1 MTINERVRKIRTEL
15 KMSQAAFGKKIAVAQ
30 SYMASIENGQRD
42 VTPKIFKLICNEYSV
57 NEKWL
62 EAGEGEMFRSEGTLL
77 ELLGSKINEL
87 DELDRKILVEY
98 LKLSPSHRKIMK
110 NYLQKIF

>member
-1 MTINERVRKIRTEL
+1 MTINERVRIVRKEL
-15 KMSQAAFGKKIAVAQ
+15 KLSQSEFGKRIAVAQ
-30 SYMASIENGQRD
+30 SYLASIENGQRD
-42 VTPKIFKLICNEYSV
+42 VTPKIFKLICNEYGV

-62 EAGEGEMFRSEGTLL
+62 ETGEGEMFQSEGTLL

-87 DELDRKILVEY
+87 DEIDRKIIMEY
-98 LKLSPSHRKIMK
+98 LKLGPSQRKIIK